1 MKAVIQNF
9 SIVMLMAVACSQ
21 LAFTDRAS
29 EFERIKDRSQDK
41 VVILEAKLN
50 QLSYDISLMSGAEKE
65 AKKAEH
71 RYLRRLLE
79 SFENNLSQVDEVDSE
94 LLYKLQ
100 ERVPAELKA
109 IEAKIDSAFVDMEA

>member
-1 MKAVIQNF
+1 MKSVFQNF
-9 SIVMLMAVACSQ
+9 SILMLMAVACSQ
-21 LAFTDRAS
+21 LAFTDRTT
-29 EFERIKDRSQDK
+29 EFNRVKKYSQER

-50 QLSYDISLMSGAEKE
+50 QLSYDISKMHGDEKT

-79 SFENNLSQVDEVDSE
+79 SFESNLASVDEVDTE

-100 ERVPAELKA
+100 QRVPAELRA